1 MSQNRQF
8 SILLIIIALLILYL
22 IDINSFSATFN
33 ILIYLILILNLI
45 FPNNIFNVELK
56 NLWMKL
62 GYLFHLSFS
71 FIILIFIYFFV
82 ITPISFCMKLFKYN
96 PLSLNTPPKWNNR
109 DKIHNINFNDLF

>member
-45 FPNNIFNVELK
+45 FPNNIFNVEY
-56 NLWMKL
+56 N
-62 GYLFHLSFS
+62 
-71 FIILIFIYFFV
+71 II
-82 ITPISFCMKLFKYN
+82 
-96 PLSLNTPPKWNNR
+96 NTY
-109 DKIHNINFNDLF
+109 DLFFPLNDNDWPSYGSHYSASGYKKISNALNNSL